1 MPERYRLSMPPRA
14 QLRDL
19 RASDTDRDRVVTML
33 GVAVSDGRLTP
44 DEHAERV
51 GAALSART
59 LGDLERLT
67 ADLAS
72 AAEQPVRLDGG
83 KVVTGFFGAE
93 VRDGRW
99 AVPQVLTCSAVFGEV
114 VVDFREALLQD
125 RHVILYAYVIGG
137 RVRLIVPTGV
147 EVVMGG
153 TMLLGRRRGATVDS
167 VPSSPDVPVIEVRA
181 FVAGGEVVARTPPR
195 PRRWLRGRRRAPLP

>member
-1 MPERYRLSMPPRA
+1 MSRRA

-44 DEHAERV
+44 DEHTERV
-51 GAALSART
+51 EAALSART

-67 ADLAS
+67 TDLAS

-83 KVVTGFFGAE
+83 KAVSGFFGTE
-93 VRDGRW
+93 VRNGRW
-99 AVPQVLTCSAVFGEV
+99 VVPQVLTCSAVFGEV
-114 VVDFREALLQD
+114 VADFREALLED
-125 RHVILYAYVIGG
+125 THVILYAYVFGG
-137 RVRLIVPTGV
+137 RVRLIVPAGV

-153 TMLLGRRRGATVDS
+153 TMLLGRCRGATADS
-167 VPSSPDVPVIEVRA
+167 MPSSPDVPVIEVRA
-181 FVAGGEVVARTPPR
+181 FAAGGEVVAQTPPR
-195 PRRWLRGRRRAPLP
+195 QRRWLRGWRRTSLP

>member
-1 MPERYRLSMPPRA
+1 
-14 QLRDL
+14 
-19 RASDTDRDRVVTML
+19 ML
-33 GVAVSDGRLTP
+33 GTAMSDGRLTP
-44 DEHAERV
+44 GEHAERV

-83 KVVTGFFGAE
+83 KVVAGFFGTE
-93 VRDGRW
+93 VRAGRW
-99 AVPQVLTCSAVFGEV
+99 AVPHVLTCSAVFGEV

-125 RHVILYAYVIGG
+125 RHVVLHAYAIGG

-153 TMLLGRRRGATVDS
+153 TMLLGRCRGATAEV
-167 VPSSPDVPVIEVRA
+167 VPSSPGVPVIEVRA

-195 PRRWLRGRRRAPLP
+195 PRRWLRGWRRASLP